1 MNFNRGIIEN
11 FSSTNEW
18 FKFTMETKQHKHFY
32 LSIISFNGKCII
44 CYCGLATKTI
54 KRRLISV
61 AMVTM
66 LLVREICFNFERSRV
81 QEIGSLV
88 NPEIFVTID
97 HFGSVIIVAGSLHS

>member
-1 MNFNRGIIEN
+1 MNFNRGIIETI
-11 FSSTNEW
+11 SSTNEW

-66 LLVREICFNFERSRV
+66 FLVREICFNFERS
-81 QEIGSLV
+81 SLV

>member
-66 LLVREICFNFERSRV
+66 FLVREICFNFERS
-81 QEIGSLV
+81 SLV

>member
-66 LLVREICFNFERSRV
+66 FLVREICFNFERS
-81 QEIGSLV
+81 SLV

-97 HFGSVIIVAGSLHS
+97 HFDSVIIVAGSLHS

>member
-11 FSSTNEW
+11 ISSTNEW

-66 LLVREICFNFERSRV
+66 FLVREICFNFERS
-81 QEIGSLV
+81 SLV